1 MAVPGSGEFREA
13 NEGLLLD
20 ADVSARAADL
30 ELQVLF
36 ADDRRAVLAA
46 VVFGLCEQAERLHPL
61 IAANIDERGYPM
73 TNRGQVLQSI
83 VQAHDMH
90 LRPSRRRFLV
100 TDDLY
105 PSRRN
110 WELLFGR
117 QFEHRDT
124 RSGISMQLTNENA
137 DALTGYGGKVV
148 AEDEVVKIRGYT
160 RRLFAEVLNDVDL
173 ASEVE
178 TFSKML

>member
-13 NEGLLLD
+13 NESLLLD
-20 ADVSARAADL
+20 ADVSARVADL
-30 ELQVLF
+30 ELQVLI

-83 VQAHDMH
+83 VQNEDMH

-100 TDDLY
+100 TDDLF

-110 WELLFGR
+110 WEHLFGR
-117 QFEHRDT
+117 PIESDDAR
-124 RSGISMQLTNENA
+124 GGVSMQLANENA

-148 AEDEVVKIRGYT
+148 EEQEVATIRSYT
-160 RRLFAEVLNDVDL
+160 RRLFAEVLNDLDL
-173 ASEVE
+173 SSEVE